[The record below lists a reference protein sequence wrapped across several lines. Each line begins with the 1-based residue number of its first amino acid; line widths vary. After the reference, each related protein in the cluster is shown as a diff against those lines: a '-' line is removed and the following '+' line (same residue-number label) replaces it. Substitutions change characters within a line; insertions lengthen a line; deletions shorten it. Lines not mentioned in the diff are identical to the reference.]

1 MVKNILLVTTLLLSL
16 NVYAKVDTLDE
27 HDGWNGCS
35 GTPSWLEQFT
45 LYTGFTRAC
54 NTHDWGY
61 TRIGSNKA
69 DVDYTFKHN
78 LKKAC
83 SANYSSWNPQYYSC
97 KETADLMYRA
107 VRESSDASEQFGKA
121 QIKARGLVLED
132 IPYQGNANYKDISA
146 SRPVNGYADKSF
158 NIHQPYYFHMI
169 DERFLDV
176 VDLIKSGGRYPI
188 NLTNAEVWEMLE
200 DGVRSYIP
208 NETGEV
214 SILNWT
220 TKWKEHYGW
229 ESRYQPPTGID
240 PNLPCGGANNPY
252 TCY

>member
-1 MVKNILLVTTLLLSL
+1 MLKNILLATALLLSL
-16 NVYAKVDTLDE
+16 NSYAKVDTLDE

-35 GTPSWLEQFT
+35 GIAGYFQLF
-45 LYTGFTRAC
+45 TGFTRAC

-61 TRIGSNKA
+61 TRIGSNKY

-83 SANYSSWNPQYYSC
+83 SANYESWNPQYYSC
-97 KETADLMYRA
+97 KGAADIMYHA
-107 VRESSDASEQFGKA
+107 VRSSSQSYEQFETA
-121 QIKARGLVLED
+121 QIKGRKLVLED
-132 IPYQGNANYKDISA
+132 IAYQGNANYQDISA
-146 SRPVNGYADKSF
+146 SQPINGYADKSF

-176 VDLIKSGGRYPI
+176 VDLIKSGGKYPI

-200 DGVRSYIP
+200 DGVRGYVP
-208 NETGEV
+208 NDTGEV
-214 SILNWT
+214 SLAAWED
-220 TKWKEHYGW
+220 KWKEHHGW
-229 ESRYQPPTGID
+229 ESIYQPPAGID
-240 PNLPCGGANNPY
+240 PNLPCGGPNNPY